1 MSLAAAWETE
11 TVLKPTA
18 AGCKKAWPPED
29 SRFLRSPKWVGANLY
44 EPLPGESTFPCHYEL
59 GNDGLL
65 MMVMWRLTL
74 RAPEAEREFQPGV
87 QPRLAPSGTVR
98 RQITSGH
105 SPECQWTSGTKH

>member
-1 MSLAAAWETE
+1 MQKS
-11 TVLKPTA
+11 VA
-18 AGCKKAWPPED
+18 AGGFAVPAE
-29 SRFLRSPKWVGANLY
+29 SKWVGANLY

-74 RAPEAEREFQPGV
+74 RAPEVEREFQPGV